1 MNLNGILNIAS
12 LIVGVTLVTVLV
24 RPGNQTQALVHETF
38 SGFDG
43 SLVAAQG
50 GNVRTYAVHR

>member
-24 RPGNQTQALVHETF
+24 RPGNQTQAVLHETIG
-38 SGFDG
+38 GFNS
-43 SLVAAQG
+43 SLATAQG
-50 GNVRTYAVHR
+50 GNVHTYSVNR

>member
-1 MNLNGILNIAS
+1 MNLSGVLNIAS

-24 RPGNQTQALVHETF
+24 RPGNQTQAILHETIG
-38 SGFDG
+38 GFNN
-43 SLVAAQG
+43 SLVTAQG